1 MRGRSNNKGLLG
13 AVLIGLGCGLTAAG
27 LALVIPACADW
38 SLNWLDEAFRRS
50 REGMQDA
57 AATLGDAAGRAQ
69 ERFQHHFG
77 EAAKSARN
85 AASVAA
91 GAVESA
97 ARHVR
102 EHTS

>member
-1 MRGRSNNKGLLG
+1 MRNRCSNKGLLG
-13 AVLIGLGCGLTAAG
+13 AILIGVGCGITAAG

-38 SLNWLDEAFRRS
+38 SLSWMDEAFRRS
-50 REGMQDA
+50 REGMQGA
-57 AATLGDAAGRAQ
+57 AATLGDVAGRAQ

-85 AASVAA
+85 ATSVAA

>member
-1 MRGRSNNKGLLG
+1 MKQCSSKGVIG
-13 AVLIGLGCGLTAAG
+13 AVLIGVGCGFAAAG

-38 SLNWLDEAFRRS
+38 SLGWIDEAFRRG
-50 REGMQDA
+50 REGMQGA
-57 AATLGDAAGRAQ
+57 AATIGDVADRAQ

-77 EAAKSARN
+77 EAAKGARN
-85 AASVAA
+85 VTAVAA

-102 EHTS
+102 ERTT